1 MAYSPLQNA
10 VKCLHLKP
18 LELSHLERERE
29 ASLQEK
35 REGNPVASLCFSGAA
50 GSCGVGIAF
59 GGCEICQ
66 PFPAMSELLLFN
78 YRSFGTVMQPS

>member
-1 MAYSPLQNA
+1 MSPL
-10 VKCLHLKP
+10 
-18 LELSHLERERE
+18 ETFGIFSSIERERE

-35 REGNPVASLCFSGAA
+35 REGNPVASVCFAGAA